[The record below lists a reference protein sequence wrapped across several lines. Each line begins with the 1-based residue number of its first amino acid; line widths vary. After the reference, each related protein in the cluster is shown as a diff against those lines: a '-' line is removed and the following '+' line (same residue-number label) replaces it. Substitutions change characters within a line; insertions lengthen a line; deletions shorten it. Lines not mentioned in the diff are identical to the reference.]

1 MSSMWIFIGSVLF
14 IFIAH
19 FLFRYFRSRNY
30 GDKLDAMY
38 RSFVRFQDASAR
50 TLSQI
55 LPRSRNK

>member
-14 IFIAH
+14 MFMVH
-19 FLFRYFRSRNY
+19 FLFRYLRSHDY
-30 GDKLDAMY
+30 GTRLDAMH
-38 RSFVRFQDASAR
+38 RSFVRFQDSATR